1 MEPTLKDYIWTI
13 RLFPNYN
20 HNYVLEKLFYYD
32 CSNDETF
39 SFGQMGA
46 CIPQKEIQGTDE
58 DIEYVHNNWETLLEN
73 NIAIVQYENGFWKVD
88 LRYVKSG

>member
-1 MEPTLKDYIWTI
+1 MIKIKHKVGDL
-13 RLFPNYN
+13 
-20 HNYVLEKLFYYD
+20 VYYK
-32 CSNDETF
+32 
-39 SFGQMGA
+39 
-46 CIPQKEIQGTDE
+46 PPTDE